1 MHPSQYLPRVMP
13 EPLKAL
19 VDLALDMRWNWCH
32 LSEPLW
38 QYIDPDLWAW
48 TRNPWFIL
56 GRVEQE
62 RLNKLAEDPGFLRLL
77 DEQLKMRAEVV
88 TKPGWFEETY
98 GKGSLGIIAY
108 LSMEFGLGE
117 SLPIYSGGL
126 GILAGDYLKTASDL
140 GLPVVGIGLLFH
152 QGYFRQALDANGN
165 QLEFFLYN
173 NPTMMPITPVRDERG
188 DWLKIK
194 VMLPQREL
202 ILRVWEVK
210 VGRVRLYLLDSN
222 DPLNTPGDRGITG
235 KLYEGGEE
243 TRLQQEIVL
252 GIGGWRLLE
261 ALGLNCEILHL
272 NEGHVSFAV
281 IERARSFMKAN
292 GQPFQV
298 ALACTR
304 VANIFTTHTPV
315 LAAFDRYRP
324 NIFLPYARFYAQM
337 LEIPVEE
344 FMALG
349 RSNPE
354 DHEEPFNMAY
364 LAVRGCGVINGVSH
378 LHGRVSRR
386 IFQPLFS
393 DWPQKEVPVGYVTNG
408 IHVPSWDSNYSHP
421 IWAKAC
427 GEDFW
432 LGISEDLEEKF
443 AQIGDE
449 ELWEFRCASRLRL
462 ISFVRRRMIKQ
473 RLALGLEE
481 KTLERCQ
488 HLLDPN
494 TLTIGF
500 ARRFTAYKRP
510 NLLLH
515 DPDRLERL
523 LTNQERPVQL
533 IIAGKAHPEDEEG
546 KRMIRAWI
554 EFLNRPQ
561 IQGRAV
567 FIVDYDMTVAFE
579 LVQGVDLWI
588 NTPRRPW
595 EACGTSGMKV
605 LVNGGLNLSVLDG
618 WWEEAYSPE
627 VGWALPHVDEGLT
640 PGEVDAIQARELYR
654 LLEEEIVPAFYDRD
668 DRGIPTAW
676 VAKIRTSMAKL
687 TPRFSSNRMLREY
700 TEKFYL
706 SAARRYRER
715 VAGGGD
721 FGVRLQHWRQHLKC
735 NWSKL
740 HFGKLE
746 VQRTDEGHLFRVQ
759 VYLGEMDQE
768 AVRVELYAEPLQ
780 EDGEP
785 ERWPMKA
792 ERPLL
797 GFVNSY
803 VYSAL
808 VKTDRPA
815 DHYTPRIVP
824 HFPGALIPLDDNHI
838 LWLER
843 KQCPL

>member
-1 MHPSQYLPRVMP
+1 MHPSQYLPRIMP
-13 EPLKAL
+13 DPLKPL
-19 VDLALDMRWNWCH
+19 IDLALDMRWNWCH

-56 GRVEQE
+56 GRVSQE
-62 RLNKLAEDPGFLRLL
+62 RLDRLAEDRDFLKLL
-77 DEQLKMRAEVV
+77 EEQLQKRAEVV
-88 TKPGWFEETY
+88 SKPGWFEETY
-98 GKGSLGIIAY
+98 GAGALGVIAY

-140 GLPVVGIGLLFH
+140 GLPVVGIGLLYH

-173 NPTMMPITPVRDERG
+173 NPTMMPITPVRDKRG
-188 DWLKIK
+188 DWLRIQ

-252 GIGGWRLLE
+252 GLGGWKLLE
-261 ALGLNCEILHL
+261 SSGLNCEIMHL
-272 NEGHVSFAV
+272 NEGHVGFAV
-281 IERARSFMKAN
+281 LERARSFMRKY

-304 VANIFTTHTPV
+304 VGNIFTTHTPV
-315 LAAFDRYRP
+315 GAAFDRYCP
-324 NIFLPYARFYAQM
+324 HIFMPYARFYAEM
-337 LEIPVEE
+337 LDLSVED

-349 RSNPE
+349 RANPE
-354 DHEEPFNMAY
+354 DQEEPFNMAY
-364 LAVRGCGVINGVSH
+364 LAVRGCGIINGVSH
-378 LHGRVSRR
+378 LHGKVSRR
-386 IFQPLFS
+386 IFQPLFQ
-393 DWPQKEVPVGYVTNG
+393 DWPQREVPIGYVTNG
-408 IHVPSWDSNYSHP
+408 IHVPSWDSNCSHP
-421 IWAKAC
+421 IWAKTC

-432 LGISEDLEEKF
+432 LGISEDLEGAF
-443 AQIGDE
+443 SRISDE
-449 ELWEFRCASRLRL
+449 ELWEFRCASRLKL
-462 ISFVRRRMIKQ
+462 ISFIRRRMIKQ

-481 KTLERCQ
+481 KTLERCK

-500 ARRFTAYKRP
+500 ARRFTGYKRP
-510 NLLLH
+510 NLLLY
-515 DPDRLERL
+515 DQDRLQRI
-523 LTNQERPVQL
+523 LTSQERPVQL
-533 IIAGKAHPEDEEG
+533 IIAGKAHPQDAIG
-546 KRMIRAWI
+546 KRLIRDWI
-554 EFLNRPQ
+554 EFLNRPE

-567 FIVDYDMTVAFE
+567 FAVDYDMTVACE
-579 LVQGVDLWI
+579 LVQWVDLWI

-618 WWEEAYSPE
+618 WWEEGYCPE
-627 VGWALPHVDEGLT
+627 VGWALPNVDERLD
-640 PGEVDAIQARELYR
+640 PDKADAVQAKELYR
-654 LLEEEIVPAFYDRD
+654 LLEEEIIPSFYDRD
-668 DRGIPTAW
+668 DQGIPRAW
-676 VAKIRTSMAKL
+676 VAKVRASMAKL

-706 SAARRYRER
+706 PAAQRLRER
-715 VAGGGD
+715 VTKGGQ
-721 FGVRLQHWRQHLKC
+721 FGVQLQHWRQHLQC
-735 NWSKL
+735 NWPKL
-740 HFGKLE
+740 HFGRLE
-746 VQRTDEGHLFRVQ
+746 MEKTEDGYLFRLQ

-768 AVRVELYAEPLQ
+768 AVKVELYAEPEE

-785 ERWPMKA
+785 ERWPMTP
-792 ERPLL
+792 ERTLL

-803 VYSAL
+803 LYTAR
-808 VKTDRPA
+808 VKTNRPP
-815 DHYTPRIVP
+815 DHYTPRIIP
-824 HFPGALIPLDDNHI
+824 FFPGAIIPLDDNHI

-843 KQCPL
+843 KMCPI